1 MRILSLSVLISLYY
15 LTFKGLRIDEIC
27 HAFLIPDNFLSV
39 FDIDAFGL
47 YVVWQRY
54 TLEGVT
60 AFDGR
65 FSLDFYTLNTCSA
78 ICWNAGGTAFSHLQ
92 VSSVGRQE
100 IHVGRGD
107 ECQFAVVFA

>member
-60 AFDGR
+60 A
-65 FSLDFYTLNTCSA
+65 
-78 ICWNAGGTAFSHLQ
+78 
-92 VSSVGRQE
+92 VPSVGMLAALPSATFR
-100 IHVGRGD
+100 
-107 ECQFAVVFA
+107 